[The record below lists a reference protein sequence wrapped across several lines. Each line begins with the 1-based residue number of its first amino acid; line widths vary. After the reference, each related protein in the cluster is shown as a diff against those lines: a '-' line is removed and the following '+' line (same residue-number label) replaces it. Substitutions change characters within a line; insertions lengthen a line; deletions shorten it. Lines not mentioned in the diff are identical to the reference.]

1 MTMHEHTVGRIG
13 RELEARLAACADRV
27 RSASGVQVS
36 KVMNSEDLDRLRLAV
51 LEDLEVVL
59 RQSFDDPAVLAGGIG
74 VDADVVRAGAEDRR
88 PLGLRL
94 RRSAQRRDKAA
105 TIAQHSSDRSV
116 MQRTARLQA
125 GLARLRT

>member
-1 MTMHEHTVGRIG
+1 MPADHVEGGAIDDDDEDAVARIG
-13 RELEARLAACADRV
+13 GELEPASSASRGSR

-36 KVMNSEDLDRLRLAV
+36 KVMYSEALDRLRLAV

-59 RQSFDDPAVLAGGIG
+59 RQSFDDPAVFRRGIG

-94 RRSAQRRDKAA
+94 LLDGG
-105 TIAQHSSDRSV
+105 
-116 MQRTARLQA
+116 RLQDRD
-125 GLARLRT
+125 G